1 MFEGFFGGSD
11 PFKDLFTMSQELEKA
26 LGQMGMFG
34 KGFEAAKA
42 FQPKV
47 EMYETPDELIVKAEM
62 PGFDKDSI
70 DVRVR
75 GRYLIIKGTKK
86 QEEEKKEEKNTLY
99 SESFYGEVQRV
110 IPLPMDVKQEGI
122 EATYDK
128 GILEVRLPKTEAER
142 KEVKIIVKEPEEKK
156 KEEGNK

>member
-1 MFEGFFGGSD
+1 MFEEFFGGWD
-11 PFKDLFTMSQELEKA
+11 PFRDFFTMSKEMEK
-26 LGQMGMFG
+26 LFNQMSGFG
-34 KGFEAAKA
+34 RGFEAAKT

-47 EMYETPDELIVKAEM
+47 EMYETPDELVVKAEM

-86 QEEEKKEEKNTLY
+86 KEEEKEEKNTLY
-99 SESFYGEVQRV
+99 SESYYGEVQRV
-110 IPLPMDVKQEGI
+110 IPLPMNVKPEGI